1 MVAAGLKGV
10 NIGIEHCGCI
20 TTLRGWIDRYI
31 ARWCGTWRMGCGFVS
46 DGLPAKPQLDRE
58 DARIFPR
65 ASLSYAEFKVATPF
79 PGTPLFE
86 MAKHNKWI
94 ENVDIEQF
102 TSYTPTMRV
111 SDELDPDYLK
121 SAASRAYRS
130 FYTKPRRLLK
140 ELSSM
145 SFLSGLVSVT
155 LR

>member
-1 MVAAGLKGV
+1 MVRHLADRGV
-10 NIGIEHCGCI
+10 
-20 TTLRGWIDRYI
+20 RVS
-31 ARWCGTWRMGCGFVS
+31 GFFVL
-46 DGLPAKPQLDRE
+46 GLPGETRSSIEKTLEFARE
-58 DARIFPR
+58 LP
-65 ASLSYAEFKVATPF
+65 LSYAEFKVATPF

-86 MAKHNKWI
+86 MAKQNKWI

-111 SDELDPDYLK
+111 SDELGPDYLK

-130 FYTKPRRLLK
+130 FYTKPRRVLK
-140 ELSSM
+140 EFSSM